1 MKNGWKLIIIIVLL
15 AILLGACCVGVGLV
29 TGGNL
34 DRIYQTTDEQYNL
47 TGWIQY
53 GKTLYTDYLP
63 AVISAIREAWTAP
76 AV

>member
-1 MKNGWKLIIIIVLL
+1 MRNGWKVIAVIVLF

-34 DRIYQTTDEQYNL
+34 DRIYQTMDERYQVTAY
-47 TGWIQY
+47 IQY
-53 GKTLYTDYLP
+53 FRSLYTDYLP
-63 AVISAIREAWTAP
+63 AVISAFREAWTAP